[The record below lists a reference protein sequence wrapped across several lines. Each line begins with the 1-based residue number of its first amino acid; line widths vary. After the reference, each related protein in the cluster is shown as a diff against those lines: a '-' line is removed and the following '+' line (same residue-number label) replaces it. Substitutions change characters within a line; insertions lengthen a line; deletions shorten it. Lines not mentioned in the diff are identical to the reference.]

1 MDREEQI
8 MELIRRNPFITQQEI
23 ADGIGISRSA
33 VAGYIAALTKKGII
47 RGRAYIPSETS
58 SVLCI
63 GGANLDSKA
72 AAKQPIRMASSNPVN
87 VTQSCGGVARN
98 IAETLARLS
107 ATVSLMTMVGDD
119 KAGTWLLEETR
130 NRGVDTGLS
139 IVMPDEKTGSYTAVI
154 DNTGE
159 MVLAFA
165 DMDIYERFTPRLL
178 LERWTQ
184 IAASKLVIAD
194 TNLPADTLAE
204 LIHRCGQEGIP
215 LLVDPV
221 SSEKSKKLPDRLD
234 GITAIFPNEE
244 EACQLAGFPIGNPQ
258 DAEKLA
264 ETIVARGARNVFL
277 TLGER
282 GVWYAGEEG
291 SRHFPSIPTRVVE
304 VTGAGDAFASGIA
317 FGILH
322 DRGFQE
328 SCRFGIA
335 VAHLALQTS
344 HSVADRLNE
353 QLLHKTMKERFD

>member
-8 MELIRRNPFITQQEI
+8 MELIRRNPFVTQQEI
-23 ADGIGISRSA
+23 AESIGISRSA

-47 RGRAYIPSETS
+47 RGRAYIPSDTA

-98 IAETLARLS
+98 IAETLARMS
-107 ATVSLMTMVGDD
+107 AKVSLMTMVGDD
-119 KAGTWLLEETR
+119 NAGAWVLEETK
-130 NRGVDTGLS
+130 NRGVDTGS
-139 IVMPDEKTGSYTAVI
+139 SMVMPGDKTGSYTAVI
-154 DNTGE
+154 DHDGE

-165 DMDIYERFTPRLL
+165 DMDIYDRFTPAMLR
-178 LERWTQ
+178 ERWAHV
-184 IAASKLVIAD
+184 AASKLVIAD

-204 LIHRCGQEGIP
+204 LIGRCGEHGIP

-221 SSEKSKKLPDRLD
+221 SSEKSKKLPEKLD

-244 EACQLAGFPIGNPQ
+244 EACEMTGFRYGDSHNP
-258 DAEKLA
+258 EKLA
-264 ETIVARGARNVFL
+264 EALAARGVRNVFL
-277 TLGER
+277 TLGGR
-282 GVWYAGEEG
+282 GVWYFGQEG
-291 SRHFPSIPTRVVE
+291 SRHFPAIPTRVVE
-304 VTGAGDAFASGIA
+304 VTGAGDAFAAGIA
-317 FGILH
+317 FGMLH
-322 DRGFQE
+322 ERGFQE

-335 VAHLALQTS
+335 AAHLALQTS

-353 QLLHKTMKERFD
+353 QLLHQTVKEKFE